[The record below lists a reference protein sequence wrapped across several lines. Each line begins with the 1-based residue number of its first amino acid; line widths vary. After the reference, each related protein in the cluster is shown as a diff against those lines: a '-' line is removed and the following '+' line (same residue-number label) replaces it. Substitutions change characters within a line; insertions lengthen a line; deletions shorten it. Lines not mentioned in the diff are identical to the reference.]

1 MAELANLD
9 ASMAEERKEENVLFE
24 KEHKVPRRRCS
35 LLSADYESGH
45 ILWNYFE
52 YLNISLI
59 VS

>member
-1 MAELANLD
+1 
-9 ASMAEERKEENVLFE
+9 MAEERKEENKLSK

-52 YLNISLI
+52 NLNISFLE
-59 VS
+59 V